1 MFSTAWKR
9 MTISS
14 LLALSLL
21 PAASASAQTITVK
34 AGDTLGN
41 IAARYGVT
49 VARVKQVNQLQ
60 SDMLFVGQSLYI
72 PPVSPVYTVQS
83 GDVLWK
89 IAGKFG
95 TTISA
100 IVEANK
106 LQSTDLLVG
115 QRLLIPVS
123 GNPSAPQTGSVYTVV
138 KGDMLWKIA
147 DRFQVSIQAIVDAN
161 QLKTTELWIG
171 QKLVIPQK
179 HTDTPPSS
187 AGSESTSATPAD
199 KTPGAESPAAED
211 KPWVTTTSYTVVKG
225 DTPWTVS
232 IAYGIPRDEFLRVNN
247 LSENDFLQVGQVVKI
262 PVHHIPVTS
271 APSASYGEYL
281 DWFEAAQYLFPIN
294 AVATVTDFYTGKSFQ
309 VKRTIGAF
317 HSDTEPLTA
326 KDAAIIKEVWG
337 GTYSWSVRPVLV
349 EVKGRKLAAS
359 MTSMPH
365 SIEYIA
371 DNDFDGHFDIHF
383 PNSLRHKDNQVDPD
397 HQAAVKVAAGRSR

>member
-49 VARVKQVNQLQ
+49 VAWVKQVNQLQ

-179 HTDTPPSS
+179 HTDTPPLRRAARVHRPHPPIRHLVQSRLPPR
-187 AGSESTSATPAD
+187 TSL
-199 KTPGAESPAAED
+199 G
-211 KPWVTTTSYTVVKG
+211 
-225 DTPWTVS
+225 
-232 IAYGIPRDEFLRVNN
+232 
-247 LSENDFLQVGQVVKI
+247 
-262 PVHHIPVTS
+262 
-271 APSASYGEYL
+271 
-281 DWFEAAQYLFPIN
+281 
-294 AVATVTDFYTGKSFQ
+294 
-309 VKRTIGAF
+309 
-317 HSDTEPLTA
+317 
-326 KDAAIIKEVWG
+326 
-337 GTYSWSVRPVLV
+337 
-349 EVKGRKLAAS
+349 
-359 MTSMPH
+359 
-365 SIEYIA
+365 
-371 DNDFDGHFDIHF
+371 
-383 PNSLRHKDNQVDPD
+383 
-397 HQAAVKVAAGRSR
+397 